1 MSPTLTIAKRELRAN
16 FDSAALYVV
25 VCICLPVLALFF
37 FYYEGGFW
45 QANRASFERLFLFAA
60 RGLSAVVVPVVTMR
74 LVAEERRSGTLE
86 MLITL
91 PVKDHQVIVGK
102 FLSAW
107 AVTLILIASTMLFP
121 ILMFKAPWN
130 LGSLDWGP
138 VITGYIGLIL
148 LSAAGVSV
156 GLLVSSI
163 TESQIV
169 AVLVTGVL
177 LVLLH
182 VAGMF
187 LDKIDN
193 HTMQQVFAFISFDS
207 RMAPF
212 ARGLL
217 TTRDVL
223 YFLSITAL
231 CLMTAFSAL
240 ERRKWS

>member
-45 QANRASFERLFLFAA
+45 QADRASFERLFVFAA

-91 PVKDHQVIVGK
+91 PVKDYQVIVGK

-107 AVTLILIASTMLFP
+107 AVTLILILCTALFP

-130 LGSLDWGP
+130 LGALDWGP
-138 VITGYIGLIL
+138 VSTGFFGLVL

-156 GLLVSSI
+156 GLLISSI

-169 AVLVTGVL
+169 AVLVTGVV

-182 VAGMF
+182 LSGMF
-187 LDKIDN
+187 LDSIEN
-193 HTMQQVFAFISFDS
+193 PVLQQVFAFISFDS

-212 ARGLL
+212 SKGLV

-223 YFLSITAL
+223 YFLSITGL
-231 CLMTAFSAL
+231 CLMTAFSVL
-240 ERRKWS
+240 ERRKWA

>member
-25 VCICLPVLALFF
+25 VCICLPVLAAFF

-45 QANRASFERLFLFAA
+45 QANRASFERLFLFSA

-91 PVKDHQVIVGK
+91 PVKDYQVILGK

-107 AVTLILIASTMLFP
+107 AVALVLIASTLLFP
-121 ILMFKAPWN
+121 ILMFKAPWH

-138 VITGYIGLIL
+138 VMTGYLGLVL

-156 GLLVSSI
+156 GLLISSI

-169 AVLVTGVL
+169 AVLVTGIL

-182 VAGMF
+182 VSGMF
-187 LDKIDN
+187 LDKIEN
-193 HTMQQVFAFISFDS
+193 PTVKQVFAFMSFDS

-212 ARGLL
+212 ARGLI

-223 YFLSITAL
+223 YFVSIAGL
-231 CLMTAFSAL
+231 ALMTSFSVL
-240 ERRKWS
+240 ERRKWV

>member
-1 MSPTLTIAKRELRAN
+1 MSPTLTIAKRELRSN

-25 VCICLPVLALFF
+25 ICICLPVLALFF
-37 FYYEGGFW
+37 FFYEGGFW
-45 QANRASFERLFLFAA
+45 QANRASFERLFLFTA

-74 LVAEERRSGTLE
+74 LLAEERRSGTLE

-91 PVKDHQVIVGK
+91 PVKDHQVILGK

-107 AVTLILIASTMLFP
+107 ALTLILVFSTALFP
-121 ILMFKAPWN
+121 ILMFAAPWN

-138 VITGYIGLIL
+138 VGTGYLGLVL

-156 GLLVSSI
+156 GLLVSAI

-182 VAGMF
+182 VSGMF

-193 HTMQQVFAFISFDS
+193 HTVQQVFAFISFDS

-223 YFLSITAL
+223 FFLSITVL
-231 CLMTAFSAL
+231 CLMTAFSVL
-240 ERRKWS
+240 ERRKWA

>member
-60 RGLSAVVVPVVTMR
+60 RGISAVVVPVVTMR

-121 ILMFKAPWN
+121 ILMFKAPWS

-138 VITGYIGLIL
+138 VITGYLGLVL

-156 GLLVSSI
+156 GLLISSI

-182 VAGMF
+182 VCGMF

-240 ERRKWS
+240 ERRKWA